1 MLLLLPPVCAPVQ
14 VKRTRSKGSEGVL
27 YPAATAGASFTGEP
41 AKSAAA
47 AEDAEGGKPSAQ
59 QQQQQGEQQGEES
72 GAADGSDAAAAAAA
86 GDDVLSPGANVG
98 GTVAATP
105 VLVSVRVPLGVDC

>member
-1 MLLLLPPVCAPVQ
+1 MCAPVQ

-27 YPAATAGASFTGEP
+27 YPAATAGASLTGEP

-59 QQQQQGEQQGEES
+59 QQQQGEES
-72 GAADGSDAAAAAAA
+72 GAADGSDAAAAAAT

>member
-1 MLLLLPPVCAPVQ
+1 VCAPVQ

-27 YPAATAGASFTGEP
+27 YPAATAGASLTGEP

-47 AEDAEGGKPSAQ
+47 AEGAEGGKPSA